1 MSEPLIQIRP
11 EELDDVAPI
20 AEVIAAAFG
29 TPAEMRL
36 VAALREASALT
47 VSLVAIA
54 DAEIVG
60 HIALSPVAVG
70 GAAAGTRWLGL
81 APLAVRPEW
90 QRRGIGT
97 DLVHATL
104 ALAAAHQAAVV
115 FVLGPPGYY
124 GRLGFDPATPLGW
137 RCAYDVPEPA
147 FRVHRTGVGARLPP
161 PGIVTYHAA
170 FAAL

>member
-1 MSEPLIQIRP
+1 M
-11 EELDDVAPI
+11 
-20 AEVIAAAFG
+20 
-29 TPAEMRL
+29 
-36 VAALREASALT
+36 
-47 VSLVAIA
+47 
-54 DAEIVG
+54 
-60 HIALSPVAVG
+60 
-70 GAAAGTRWLGL
+70 
-81 APLAVRPEW
+81 RPEW

-115 FVLGPPGYY
+115 FVLGPPDYY

-161 PGIVTYHAA
+161 TGIVTYHAA

>member
-1 MSEPLIQIRP
+1 MPS
-11 EELDDVAPI
+11 
-20 AEVIAAAFG
+20 AA
-29 TPAEMRL
+29 R
-36 VAALREASALT
+36 
-47 VSLVAIA
+47 
-54 DAEIVG
+54 
-60 HIALSPVAVG
+60 
-70 GAAAGTRWLGL
+70 AAGTRWLGL

-90 QRRGIGT
+90 QRQGIGT

-124 GRLGFDPATPLGW
+124 GRLGFDAAAPLGW